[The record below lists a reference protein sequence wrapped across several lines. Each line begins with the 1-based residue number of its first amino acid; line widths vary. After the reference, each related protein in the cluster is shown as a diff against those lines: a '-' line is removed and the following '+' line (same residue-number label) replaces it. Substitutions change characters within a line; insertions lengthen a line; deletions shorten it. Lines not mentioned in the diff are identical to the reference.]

1 MGLKA
6 NWKKNDKERG
16 NTEYVL
22 PLINFLKNVKNKS
35 WILLKI
41 GGNFMEIA
49 CPIQKPYVVKDLLHE
64 ATPLFESVTKKEHT
78 FIYWLLEVHTKR
90 ES

>member
-1 MGLKA
+1 MGLKT

-16 NTEYVL
+16 ITEYV
-22 PLINFLKNVKNKS
+22 LINFLKNVKNKS

-49 CPIQKPYVVKDLLHE
+49 CPIQKPYVVKDYNCMKQ
-64 ATPLFESVTKKEHT
+64 TPLFESGTKKEHT
-78 FIYWLLEVHTKR
+78 LIYWLL
-90 ES
+90 